1 MLFITVLS
9 GVQPYSETVSRKA
22 EGTLSLQISS
32 GVGNSGTVAPIQSVT
47 PSSTGATGTQAP
59 PQYQLDFTGLSRSA
73 ALGLSN
79 PTSLGDLEIVFAQIA
94 AALKDKLGEFNDMDA
109 VSRAETL
116 RGNRGQVL
124 AAVSLMNSLGLE
136 IDANNVNI
144 RDKTE
149 VYNTAKTG
157 RDDATRR
164 RDGLAGQ
171 KSQLEEN
178 ISGART
184 SIRSSEEAIR
194 SLDGQINTTTSTM
207 RGLKL
212 PDQQARYNELSNLL
226 HGPTGLYAQRGNAE
240 ANIRNQNSNI
250 DTWEGQIGQLNN
262 QLGPLNEQIKNLNG
276 VMDGADNSRKE
287 SAARIATLGPRM
299 ESFYADVASLL
310 AGVNNA
316 TQGQVARDAA
326 EVTPEGESFDLLL
339 SNLAR
344 ALVALGDVMSDN
356 ARLLDIVGTADGV
369 GLTGT
374 DSRPDRFG
382 QLSSPV
388 ARAVAFAGMIGAT
401 MSALAEML
409 RGLAAGMGMQSAG
422 ELAAAG
428 QSRVKVGL

>member
-1 MLFITVLS
+1 M
-9 GVQPYSETVSRKA
+9 
-22 EGTLSLQISS
+22 SLQISS

-47 PSSTGATGTQAP
+47 PASTGATSTQAP

-116 RGNRGQVL
+116 RGTRGQVL
-124 AAVSLMNSLGLE
+124 AAVSFLDSMGSQ
-136 IDANNVNI
+136 IDTNNVII
-144 RDKTE
+144 RDKTK
-149 VYNTAKTG
+149 VYDTAKTD
-157 RDDATRR
+157 RDDTTRT
-164 RDGLAGQ
+164 RDSLAGQ
-171 KSQLEEN
+171 KSQLEQN

-184 SIRSSEEAIR
+184 SIQSSEGTIT
-194 SLDGQINTTTSTM
+194 SLTSRINTATTEMS
-207 RGLKL
+207 RLKL
-212 PDQQARYNELSNLL
+212 PDQQARFNELSNLL
-226 HGPTGLYAQRGNAE
+226 HGPSGLYAQRGNAE
-240 ANIRNQNSNI
+240 ANIRTQNSNI
-250 DTWEGQIGQLNN
+250 SAWEGQITQLNTRI
-262 QLGPLNEQIKNLNG
+262 GPLNEQIKNLND
-276 VMDGADNSRKE
+276 VMDAADRSRKE
-287 SAARIATLGPRM
+287 SANLVQALTIRM
-299 ESFYADVASLL
+299 ASFYSDVASLL
-310 AGVNNA
+310 AGVNSA